1 MSLLGKK
8 TSFLPLGQDTTE
20 HVWDTASS
28 GAAMPLGSLVEAQW
42 ICTELIRGKD
52 DAANVDHN
60 FVLFRFPSQRLNPR
74 TQNL

>member
-1 MSLLGKK
+1 
-8 TSFLPLGQDTTE
+8 
-20 HVWDTASS
+20 
-28 GAAMPLGSLVEAQW
+28 MPLGSLVEAQW